1 MLKLD
6 LLKEEI
12 GTIESTSISI
22 FLGVTEGNGGGAGL
36 PLAWYSLGVGEGSR
50 PASLGSVHSR
60 A

>member
-1 MLKLD
+1 MLTFD

-22 FLGVTEGNGGGAGL
+22 FLGVPEGNGGGAGL
-36 PLAWYSLGVGEGSR
+36 PVVWCSLGVGKGSR
-50 PASLGSVHSR
+50 PASVGSVHSR